1 MPDSESGPGAK
12 NMSDNRIA
20 VGQALPAVSFQR
32 LTENGLVTLTTEQL
46 FAGERVVL
54 FALPGAFTPTCSAAH
69 LPGFISLA
77 EQFFQAGVDRILCT
91 AVNDA
96 YVLDAWGQQQQAGD
110 VQFIADGAAAFAKA
124 IGMATD
130 SGDFG
135 GIRSLRYS
143 MLLEDG
149 VVQLLNLDLPKTFE
163 VSKAEVLLEQIRQR

>member
-1 MPDSESGPGAK
+1 
-12 NMSDNRIA
+12 MSDNRIA

-110 VQFIADGAAAFAKA
+110 VQFIADGAGTFAKA

-149 VVQLLNLDLPKTFE
+149 VVQLLNLDVPKTFE
-163 VSKAEVLLEQIRQR
+163 VSKAEVLLAQIRQR

>member
-1 MPDSESGPGAK
+1 
-12 NMSDNRIA
+12 MSDNRIA

-110 VQFIADGAAAFAKA
+110 VQFIADGAGAFAKA

-149 VVQLLNLDLPKTFE
+149 VVQLLNLDVPKTFE
-163 VSKAEVLLEQIRQR
+163 VSKAEVLLAQIRQR

>member
-1 MPDSESGPGAK
+1 
-12 NMSDNRIA
+12 MSDNRIA

-32 LTENGLVTLTTEQL
+32 LTDNGVVTLTTEQL

-110 VQFIADGAAAFAKA
+110 VQFIADGAGTFAKA

-135 GIRSLRYS
+135 GVRSLRYS

-163 VSKAEVLLEQIRQR
+163 VSKAEVLLAQIRQR

>member
-1 MPDSESGPGAK
+1 
-12 NMSDNRIA
+12 MSDNRIA
-20 VGQALPAVSFQR
+20 VGQALPAVNFQR

-110 VQFIADGAAAFAKA
+110 VQFIADGAGAFAKA

-149 VVQLLNLDLPKTFE
+149 VVQLLNLDVPKTFE
-163 VSKAEVLLEQIRQR
+163 VSKAEVLLAQIRQR

>member
-1 MPDSESGPGAK
+1 
-12 NMSDNRIA
+12 MSDNRIA
-20 VGQALPAVSFQR
+20 VGQSLPAVSFQR
-32 LTENGLVTLTTEQL
+32 LTDNGLVTLTTAQL
-46 FAGERVVL
+46 FAGETVAL
-54 FALPGAFTPTCSAAH
+54 FALPGAFTPTCSEAH
-69 LPGFISLA
+69 LPGFIALT
-77 EQFFQAGVDRILCT
+77 EQFFQAGVDRIFCT

-110 VQFIADGAAAFAKA
+110 VQFIADGAGSFAKA

-130 SGDFG
+130 SGEFG

-163 VSKAEVLLEQIRQR
+163 VSKAEVLLAQIRQR

>member
-1 MPDSESGPGAK
+1 
-12 NMSDNRIA
+12 MSDNRIA
-20 VGQALPAVSFQR
+20 VGQTIPAVSFQR
-32 LTENGLVTLTTEQL
+32 LTDNGLVTLTTEQL

-110 VQFIADGAAAFAKA
+110 VQFIADGAGSFAKA

-130 SGDFG
+130 SGEFG

>member
-1 MPDSESGPGAK
+1 
-12 NMSDNRIA
+12 MSDNRIA
-20 VGQALPAVSFQR
+20 VGQSLPAVSFQR
-32 LTENGLVTLTTEQL
+32 LTDNGLVTLTTEQL

-110 VQFIADGAAAFAKA
+110 VQFIADGAGTFAKA

-130 SGDFG
+130 SGEFG

-143 MLLEDG
+143 MLVEDG
-149 VVQLLNLDLPKTFE
+149 VLQLLNLDLPKTFE